1 VGSRVMEGISS
12 TLRVGEV
19 EVTRVEELVLPTA
32 MWWLLPDAPEDAV
45 DQHREWMAPF
55 VNERGHILQ
64 SIHTFVVKA
73 DGLTILVDTGVG
85 NHKQRD
91 GSIPAFHM
99 LDTNYLERL
108 AAAGAA
114 PDEVDLVLIT
124 HMHTDHCGWNTTLV
138 DGVWQPTFANAR
150 TLFVQREWEYWASFD
165 ERSGEGTLLV
175 EDSLR
180 PVEEAGLADLVEAD
194 HAVSP
199 SVRLE
204 PSHGHTPGHVCV
216 RISSGGD
223 EAVITG
229 DVMHSPIQCAYPDPQ
244 PRLDNDA
251 EPARLARRSFLE
263 RYADSGVTVLGTHF
277 GGPTA
282 GRISAEGDAYR
293 FDAVEGF

>member
-1 VGSRVMEGISS
+1 MGPVVTEGVSS
-12 TLRVGEV
+12 TLYFGDVA
-19 EVTRVEELVLPTA
+19 VTRVEELVLPTA

-45 DQHREWMAPF
+45 ERHREWMAPF

-85 NHKQRD
+85 NGKERD
-91 GSIPAFHM
+91 GGIPAFHM
-99 LDTNYLERL
+99 LDTPYLERL

-114 PDEVDLVLIT
+114 PQDIDLVLIT

-138 DGVWQPTFANAR
+138 DGAWQPTFPNAR
-150 TLFVQREWEYWASFD
+150 TLYVRREWEYWDGLARSD
-165 ERSGEGTLLV
+165 EGNQLV

-180 PVEEAGLADLVEAD
+180 PVEAAGLADLVEAD
-194 HAVSP
+194 HVVTP
-199 SVRLE
+199 SLRLE

-216 RISSGGD
+216 RISSVGD

-244 PRLDNDA
+244 PRLENDA
-251 EPARLARRSFLE
+251 EPARLARRAFLE

-282 GRISAEGDAYR
+282 GHITADGDAYR
-293 FDAVEGF
+293 FDVVEVF

>member
-1 VGSRVMEGISS
+1 MGPVVTGGVSS
-12 TLRVGEV
+12 TMHFGDVA
-19 EVTRVEELVLPTA
+19 VTRVEELVLPTA

-45 DQHREWMAPF
+45 ERHSEWMAPF

-85 NHKQRD
+85 NDKERD
-91 GSIPAFHM
+91 GGIPAFHM
-99 LDTNYLERL
+99 LDTPYLERL

-114 PDEVDLVLIT
+114 PEDIDLVLIT

-138 DGVWQPTFANAR
+138 DGAWQPTFPNAR
-150 TLFVQREWEYWASFD
+150 TLYVRREWEYWDGLA
-165 ERSGEGTLLV
+165 RSVEGNQLV

-180 PVEEAGLADLVEAD
+180 PVEAAGLADLVEAD
-194 HAVSP
+194 HVVTP
-199 SVRLE
+199 SLRLE

-244 PRLDNDA
+244 PRLDSDA
-251 EPARLARRSFLE
+251 EPARLARRAFLE
-263 RYADSGVTVLGTHF
+263 RYVDSGVTVLGTHF

-282 GRISAEGDAYR
+282 GRITADGDAYR